1 MFIPK
6 IKTKAVAFDI
16 ADYVYSLPYLCTIS
30 LKCPRFNH
38 SKMNIVT
45 SKASFIN
52 RILIFPMVKRH
63 RNEG

>member
-30 LKCPRFNH
+30 LKCPR
-38 SKMNIVT
+38 
-45 SKASFIN
+45 
-52 RILIFPMVKRH
+52 LITLK
-63 RNEG
+63 